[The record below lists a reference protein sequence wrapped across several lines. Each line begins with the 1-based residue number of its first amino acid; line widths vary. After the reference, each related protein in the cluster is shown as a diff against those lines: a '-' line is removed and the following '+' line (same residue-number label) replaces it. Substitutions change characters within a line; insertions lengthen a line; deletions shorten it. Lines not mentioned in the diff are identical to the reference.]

1 MSDERDRK
9 LAAFWIGL
17 EILDR
22 LASTEAGA
30 EEGLTSAEVAEML
43 GVRNAKGIGQGLL
56 RTRFSLDQA
65 GIRLD
70 EAVRKRSVGGRTVW
84 LPGPRIAQARHAL
97 QHARRYWT
105 KRAPAEG
112 VPVDDAKDGHVGPV
126 LVLRALKSRGTLY
139 EIDGGIAELDDIVDD
154 DGLFFDDLFG
164 SIGEVFIERIEGDD
178 GPDPAG
184 IPEGYGENGIW
195 VRGAH
200 DYAQPRVA
208 SAIGTGRYPTMI
220 AWLGE
225 ATWVERRVVLVDAVR
240 QVQEVRA
247 GSLFLQPESPSWRD
261 VDVDKR
267 FRYVGWMGTT
277 ARGSRGPRSAPPL
290 RLRLRCWYEIVIENA
305 RRKRIVLREEGLR
318 GDEGRTAARAIRR
331 WRMADPSR
339 ANELVGVVETR
350 IGKRQP
356 RPMPPG

>member
-1 MSDERDRK
+1 M
-9 LAAFWIGL
+9 
-17 EILDR
+17 
-22 LASTEAGA
+22 
-30 EEGLTSAEVAEML
+30 
-43 GVRNAKGIGQGLL
+43 
-56 RTRFSLDQA
+56 
-65 GIRLD
+65 
-70 EAVRKRSVGGRTVW
+70 
-84 LPGPRIAQARHAL
+84 
-97 QHARRYWT
+97 
-105 KRAPAEG
+105 
-112 VPVDDAKDGHVGPV
+112 
-126 LVLRALKSRGTLY
+126 
-139 EIDGGIAELDDIVDD
+139 
-154 DGLFFDDLFG
+154 
-164 SIGEVFIERIEGDD
+164 
-178 GPDPAG
+178 
-184 IPEGYGENGIW
+184 
-195 VRGAH
+195 
-200 DYAQPRVA
+200 
-208 SAIGTGRYPTMI
+208 
-220 AWLGE
+220 
-225 ATWVERRVVLVDAVR
+225 R

-356 RPMPPG
+356 RPMPTG